1 MKIRRTQTA
10 LLTVAAV
17 SSVFLAGC
25 SSPETLYYTLSV
37 PPQGSG
43 PGASSAGKSGVVTA
57 AVTSNVTATAT
68 PAATPTVT
76 ATAAPSTAAAQT
88 NGRAVWNR
96 AYRISSVTIPAQ
108 VDDTPLVV
116 RQSSDQLMVLTFDRW
131 TGPLKDQFQDA
142 LSQALTR
149 DLGMPPV
156 QNLNPD
162 ATRAVDQIHVDVQ
175 RFDLLPGQAALLDVV
190 WQISPGAGVP
200 VARDEKGEKPQARQT
215 PQARP
220 RAMTSM
226 TCYSVLRTPSD
237 VGVAALVLAQQRNVT
252 ELAAQIAQTL
262 RTGQPPG
269 SVSCI

>member
-10 LLTVAAV
+10 LLTVAAT
-17 SSVFLAGC
+17 SAVFLAGC

-37 PPQGSG
+37 PPQGSV
-43 PGASSAGKSGVVTA
+43 PGTSSAGKSGVVT
-57 AVTSNVTATAT
+57 

-76 ATAAPSTAAAQT
+76 ASVSPNTAATQTTA
-88 NGRAVWNR
+88 RPVWNR

-131 TGPLKDQFQDA
+131 TGPLRDQFQDA

-200 VARDEKGEKPQARQT
+200 VARDERGAKPQTPQT

-226 TCYSVLRTPSD
+226 TCYSVLRTPSE

-262 RTGQPPG
+262 RSGQPPG
-269 SVSCI
+269 SVRCI